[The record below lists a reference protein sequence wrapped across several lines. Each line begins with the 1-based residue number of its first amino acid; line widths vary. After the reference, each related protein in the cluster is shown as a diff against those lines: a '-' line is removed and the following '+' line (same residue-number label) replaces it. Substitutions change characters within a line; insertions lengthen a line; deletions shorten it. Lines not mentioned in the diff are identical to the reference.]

1 MSSYRRIL
9 LDFDLEMSKSYMT
22 GIVLDI
28 GGGRRRGSFKPP
40 VDASWVILDIYESL
54 YPHILGNAHNIPIKS
69 NLIDCVKC
77 TDLLEHVEYPRKV
90 LKEVS
95 RVLKPSGVLILSV
108 PFNYPI
114 HGDPYD
120 FQRFTDEKLRRILK
134 DDFQILTLK
143 RQGLYF
149 TVLADTIKSA
159 LLNSRSSMKRLFYPF
174 LPVLDLLVRIDNRS
188 SVKNSKFMNS
198 FTTGFFVIAVADK
211 RM

>member
-40 VDASWVILDIYESL
+40 VDASWIILDMQESL
-54 YPHILGNAHNIPIKS
+54 YPHILCDAHNIPIKS
-69 NLIDCVKC
+69 NSIDCVKC
-77 TDLLEHVEYPRKV
+77 TELLEHVEYPRKV
-90 LKEVS
+90 LKEVI

-120 FQRFTDEKLRRILK
+120 FQRFTDEKLRRLLE

-159 LLNSRSSMKRLFYPF
+159 LLNSRSSMKRFFYPF
-174 LPVLDLLVRIDNRS
+174 LLVLDLLVRIDNRS